1 MDYYD
6 VFPRI
11 VPADKVSEVRI
22 RPRYKHA
29 LFPEA
34 ELMQVV
40 CNPFDGLNP
49 DGKYGPDA
57 DAEKRVEWRMDG
69 DTLVIRVFFTGEQ
82 EHNIRVMIRNGQ
94 TGNVELVKGFRIY
107 SLESRSL

>member
-49 DGKYGPDA
+49 DGMPMRKK
-57 DAEKRVEWRMDG
+57 ES
-69 DTLVIRVFFTGEQ
+69 
-82 EHNIRVMIRNGQ
+82 NGAW
-94 TGNVELVKGFRIY
+94 TATPL
-107 SLESRSL
+107 

>member
-1 MDYYD
+1 MDYYE
-6 VFPRI
+6 VFPRYR
-11 VPADKVSEVRI
+11 AGDKVSEVRI

-49 DGKYGPDA
+49 GREIWSGCRCGK
-57 DAEKRVEWRMDG
+57 KSRMAHGRRHPCDPR
-69 DTLVIRVFFTGEQ
+69 LFHRRTG
-82 EHNIRVMIRNGQ
+82 
-94 TGNVELVKGFRIY
+94 T
-107 SLESRSL
+107 

>member
-29 LFPEA
+29 LFPEV

-57 DAEKRVEWRMDG
+57 DAEKKSRMAHGRRHPCDPR
-69 DTLVIRVFFTGEQ
+69 LFHRRTG
-82 EHNIRVMIRNGQ
+82 
-94 TGNVELVKGFRIY
+94 T
-107 SLESRSL
+107 

>member
-57 DAEKRVEWRMDG
+57 DAEKES
-69 DTLVIRVFFTGEQ
+69 
-82 EHNIRVMIRNGQ
+82 NGAW
-94 TGNVELVKGFRIY
+94 TATPL
-107 SLESRSL
+107 